1 MCDSTPKAI
10 RLNSGTFGFRLNKIY
25 KDNPVL
31 FIMNGWYEVELKARI
46 KDPKRIRQ
54 KIKKIARFV
63 KKIKKVDYY
72 YTPEKGGYPTKSLR
86 IRNQGSFH
94 LVNFKKRISYLQGI
108 YTKKEVEFN
117 LEDIK
122 GFLAVLKEFG
132 FRLWM
137 IKHKES
143 EVYKYKFA
151 NIELNHLRGLGW
163 FIEVEILTRN
173 KVSEAR
179 KTILTI
185 FKLLGINKK
194 DIEKKGYT
202 RLLWEK
208 QNKK

>member
-1 MCDSTPKAI
+1 M
-10 RLNSGTFGFRLNKIY
+10 
-25 KDNPVL
+25 VL
-31 FIMNGWYEVELKARI
+31 SIMEGWYEVELKAKV
-46 KDPKRIRQ
+46 KDPKPIRQ

-63 KKIKKVDYY
+63 KKVKKVDHY
-72 YTPEKGGYPTKSLR
+72 YTLEKKGYPTKSLR
-86 IRNQGSFH
+86 IRNQGCFH

-108 YTKKEVEFN
+108 YAKKEVEFN
-117 LEDIK
+117 LEDVT

-132 FRLWM
+132 FRQW
-137 IKHKES
+137 ITKYKES
-143 EVYKYKFA
+143 EIYRCKSA

-163 FIEVEILTRN
+163 FVEVEILTTN
-173 KVSEAR
+173 KVFEAR